1 MNDGVLRSRLVVVKS
16 SGRSPAAMSRSL
28 VCVRRQALGLYRS
41 LLRTAQHWEANDVED
56 TVNER
61 NYIRHEAKEL
71 FAENKHETDP
81 ERIQALLEEGKSRIQ
96 IAQHYNNP
104 YPRPMN
110 LSQRVVMNSRNKAA
124 QKRLHRQSKPI

>member
-1 MNDGVLRSRLVVVKS
+1 MPLLALLPLVITFLTISADVNDGVLRSRLVVKS

-71 FAENKHETDP
+71 FAENKHV
-81 ERIQALLEEGKSRIQ
+81 RSSG
-96 IAQHYNNP
+96 H
-104 YPRPMN
+104 
-110 LSQRVVMNSRNKAA
+110 
-124 QKRLHRQSKPI
+124 